1 MGLFSCGFAG
11 TILLSAS
18 ISPAVKRSPSITMNP
33 SSVVI
38 SPSQGFVHVVL
49 TITTFHSTILGNYT
63 VTVTATGGTETYSVI
78 VAVTIVREPHLVWIR
93 HFYVLLSGQQSM
105 PVRAKKTTME

>member
-11 TILLSAS
+11 TVVLSAS
-18 ISPAVKRSPSITMNP
+18 ISPALKRSPSITINP

-49 TITTFHSTILGNYT
+49 TITTFHSTRLGNYT
-63 VTVTATGGTETYSVI
+63 VTVSATGGTETYFVI
-78 VAVTIVREPHLVWIR
+78 VAVTVMREPRLV
-93 HFYVLLSGQQSM
+93 
-105 PVRAKKTTME
+105 